1 MRRKAGLILGSF
13 LFLVVGVV
21 LVVLT
26 SPPAFLYPALPFAS
40 GSKQAVLKMLRESDE
55 GIVKLAAEND
65 AVWYGAKSPQDQAAE
80 SMKAVMQAAGWTFV
94 SQEGAGY
101 FFVRGDE
108 KMVVTSR
115 MWSGEFVLF
124 KVQVGVE
131 LGELFEQ
138 FEWFYIEAISRYC
151 IISSLSKLIFL
162 QMAKWGT

>member
-115 MWSGEFVLF
+115 MWSGEFVLL
-124 KVQVGVE
+124 KRMD
-131 LGELFEQ
+131 GEGK
-138 FEWFYIEAISRYC
+138 IE
-151 IISSLSKLIFL
+151 
-162 QMAKWGT
+162 